1 MAKKHKKSYP
11 IIRLNRKAQEKH
23 PVPPEIYEYV
33 QNNMWHLSLDELK
46 SELEVSKWIAKALR
60 NGVQINLSYDRLMI
74 LKSNIA
80 SIHRFCLRSRI
91 GCVIEDSRYRGLYI
105 KLNHYL
111 AKVIAEI
118 PQDIAKI
125 TRGGWTTRHVNF
137 LRAVSPWR
145 EQLVTIQLLAEL
157 KEWYAMV
164 HERYPEFD
172 PILFEGT
179 GLFDNKSANEEKN
192 VSNEQGANPIQ
203 KEKRKRRSSCK
214 SPYSTKNLASLL
226 INTGLFSTP
235 SRVRKDI

>member
-11 IIRLNRKAQEKH
+11 NIRLNCKAQEKH
-23 PVPPEIYEYV
+23 PVPSEIYDYV
-33 QNNMWHLSLDELK
+33 QNNMWHLPLDELK
-46 SELEVSKWIAKALR
+46 SELEVSKRVARALR
-60 NGVQINLSYDRLMI
+60 DGVPINLSYDRLML

-91 GCVIEDSRYRGLYI
+91 GCVIEDSRYGGLYV
-105 KLNHYL
+105 KLNRHL

-137 LRAVSPWR
+137 LRAVSPWSD
-145 EQLVTIQLLAEL
+145 QLIVIQLLAEL
-157 KEWYAMV
+157 KKWYAMV

-179 GLFDNKSANEEKN
+179 GLFDKKRSDEKPGE
-192 VSNEQGANPIQ
+192 SKQTA
-203 KEKRKRRSSCK
+203 
-214 SPYSTKNLASLL
+214 
-226 INTGLFSTP
+226 STP
-235 SRVRKDI
+235 VRKPR